1 MPTEF
6 EYKYVLYQHL
16 SEEDLEK
23 ACLEKKEIVQG
34 WLFDDK
40 GVCLRIRRSHT
51 ANTTEWFMTM
61 KCYHPPSGRIIEI
74 ESSLDSRDGEDLL
87 GQCKYSMLK
96 NRYVIKH
103 KELKWEVDFLKN
115 FNQTYFILAEIELP
129 ENSPRPTSV
138 PDCIKDH
145 VLYDVPMGD
154 MRCNNTLLRNVDYA
168 QNLYHRLPRIK
179 NED

>member
-6 EYKYVLYQHL
+6 EYKYVLHQDL
-16 SEEDLEK
+16 LEEDVEK
-23 ACLEKKEIVQG
+23 ACFEKKEIVQG

-40 GVCLRIRRSHT
+40 GVCLRIRRSLT
-51 ANTTEWFMTM
+51 ASTIEWFVTM
-61 KCYHPPSGRIIEI
+61 KCYIPPSGRVIEI
-74 ESSLDSRDGEDLL
+74 ENSLDSRDGEDLL
-87 GQCKYSMLK
+87 RQCKYSMLK
-96 NRYVIKH
+96 HRYVIKH
-103 KELKWEVDFLKN
+103 EGLKWEVDFLKN

-145 VLYDVPMGD
+145 VLYQVPIGN

-168 QNLYHRLPRIK
+168 QELYYTLLK
-179 NED
+179 DKK